1 MPIVFLMILLLAASQ
16 WLLRRRWG
24 VV

>member
-1 MPIVFLMILLLAASQ
+1 MPAVFLLALLLRGSE
-16 WLLRRRWG
+16 WVLRRRWG

>member
-1 MPIVFLMILLLAASQ
+1 MPIVFLLVLGIRASE

>member
-1 MPIVFLMILLLAASQ
+1 MPVVFLLALLLRGSE
-16 WLLRRRWG
+16 WVLRRKWG